1 MWLEVAADRVPEF
14 QSRELYEVLITVRD
28 NLWLDHY
35 FTKRVVVR
43 VLAYP
48 QLVELSPGYLVQE
61 GAAAGTVVGDLAC
74 FDPDQGQVSFGLS
87 GDDAGL
93 FRIDGSQLLAAANLP
108 RLVTQGFYD
117 IVVTCTDW
125 NGLSY
130 EHAAPPTCEDICEC
144 ANAPCAGDGCTDY
157 NKAAVA
163 CSTTTGFASEVQ
175 AGTEVSVAVSGNVAR
190 DVVEV
195 YAIRSPLA
203 ESGEKVQWVPVAV
216 SVEAAPAGCA
226 QDSGDCQ
233 VNAVVTPRQLLRYR
247 CPAMDW
253 SAAQSPTR
261 RTSSSSLRLTQT

>member
-1 MWLEVAADRVPEF
+1 YQNDEVWLEVAADRVPEF

-130 EHAAPPTCEDICEC
+130 DEVVELTSFDLDEC
-144 ANAPCAGDGCTDY
+144 A
-157 NKAAVA
+157 
-163 CSTTTGFASEVQ
+163 TTGTCSDGANCLNSIGSYQCLCDDGFMMDESDAC
-175 AGTEVSVAVSGNVAR
+175 
-190 DVVEV
+190 VEV
-195 YAIRSPLA
+195 D
-203 ESGEKVQWVPVAV
+203 ECAV
-216 SVEAAPAGCA
+216 YNGSC
-226 QDSGDCQ
+226 GD
-233 VNAVVTPRQLLRYR
+233 
-247 CPAMDW
+247 
-253 SAAQSPTR
+253 
-261 RTSSSSLRLTQT
+261 